1 MIENLYN
8 LIYSDLTTSEIA
20 EINKLVDKEQRN
32 LSLFVKNLNSK
43 INLKKKNFLIKPKR
57 IFLNG
62 LFAFQLSQ
70 PLILGSKAGIIS
82 LPPIG
87 IHKLM
92 NLQEDK
98 IIGNKNYYAK
108 IVDIIEQKGDKII
121 LTNQQIQRLDSILN
135 QFKSGSISIDVVN
148 QFKSGSI
155 SLEEAVLQLRGGDG
169 LTDTIFILAFVI
181 FVNWYD
187 AFINNGKADAFP
199 VTPLPHQDVNGW
211 LTGKY
216 NSKNSGSY
224 SANSKPTSLKMEK
237 PTQMPQVEY
246 SSMTKSKKR
255 QLADPKGR
263 DVVIEIENRP
273 KLTIRYNQLKYKISK
288 HGKDHNLPVN
298 DTNKTPKTEDN
309 ILSFRQSLIDMANN
323 NAVTWYTTNAQYQG
337 GTPRGCESVNIFDEE
352 TRVIAVYQKQADESY
367 LFLTTCTLTELE
379 VDHLRSTRGNFL
391 TEEMIKQKTALSTNV
406 ESTNIENLT
415 NTENDL

>member
-1 MIENLYN
+1 
-8 LIYSDLTTSEIA
+8 
-20 EINKLVDKEQRN
+20 
-32 LSLFVKNLNSK
+32 LNSK
-43 INLKKKNFLIKPKR
+43 INFKKKFSKIKPKK
-57 IFLNG
+57 IFLKG

-70 PLILGSKAGIIS
+70 PLISGSKAGIVS

-87 IHKLM
+87 IHKLI

-98 IIGNKNYYAK
+98 SLGNKNYYAK
-108 IVDIIEQKGDKII
+108 IVDIIQQKGDKII
-121 LTNQQIQRLDSILN
+121 LTNQQIQRLDYLLN
-135 QFKSGSISIDVVN
+135 QFKSGSISIDLVN
-148 QFKSGSI
+148 QFKSGSL
-155 SLEEAVLQLRGGDG
+155 SLKEAVLQLRGGDG

-187 AFINNGKADAFP
+187 AFISNGKAKALSVVPF
-199 VTPLPHQDVNGW
+199 PHQDVSGW
-211 LTGKY
+211 LSGKY
-216 NSKNSGSY
+216 SSKNSGSY
-224 SANSKPTSLKMEK
+224 SANSKPTSSLEMEK
-237 PTQMPQVEY
+237 PTQMLQVEY

-263 DVVIEIENRP
+263 DAVIEIENRS
-273 KLTIRYNQLKYKISK
+273 KRTIRYNQLKYKISK

-298 DTNKTPKTEDN
+298 ASNKTPKTEDN
-309 ILSFRQSLIDMANN
+309 ILSLRQSLIDMANKN
-323 NAVTWYTTNAQYQG
+323 NGVTWYTTNAQYQG

-367 LFLTTCTLTELE
+367 LFLTTCTLSELE
-379 VDHLRSTRGNFL
+379 VDHLISTRGNFL